1 MLSIS
6 SVKFFLRHSSG
17 RLSAE
22 QLTRDSAATSSLGKS
37 PLKLKLQLYYMEC
50 RLYGM
55 ELETVSHPDR
65 LICDIVK

>member
-37 PLKLKLQLYYMEC
+37 PLKLQLYYMEC

-65 LICDIVK
+65 LICDIVM